1 MRRHSWM
8 LIACL
13 ATGLLAALPARA
25 QSPSPDAIAAAQE
38 LMTAMK
44 ATDQIKAILPLVMQS
59 LKPAI
64 VQGRPEVERDFDD
77 ISRRLLEAFN
87 ARVNE
92 VIALGATIYA
102 RNFTVDE
109 LRELTAFYR
118 SPLGQKV
125 QQKLP
130 TVMQESMAMGA
141 RFGQEIS
148 REAGEQM
155 INELRKRSHTI

>member
-130 TVMQESMAMGA
+130 TVMQESMSMGA

-155 INELRKRSHTI
+155 INELRKRGHTI

>member
-155 INELRKRSHTI
+155 INELRKRGHMI

>member
-64 VQGRPEVERDFDD
+64 VQG
-77 ISRRLLEAFN
+77 
-87 ARVNE
+87 
-92 VIALGATIYA
+92 
-102 RNFTVDE
+102 
-109 LRELTAFYR
+109 
-118 SPLGQKV
+118 
-125 QQKLP
+125 
-130 TVMQESMAMGA
+130 
-141 RFGQEIS
+141 
-148 REAGEQM
+148 
-155 INELRKRSHTI
+155 

>member
-1 MRRHSWM
+1 M
-8 LIACL
+8 
-13 ATGLLAALPARA
+13 
-25 QSPSPDAIAAAQE
+25 
-38 LMTAMK
+38 
-44 ATDQIKAILPLVMQS
+44 
-59 LKPAI
+59 
-64 VQGRPEVERDFDD
+64 
-77 ISRRLLEAFN
+77 
-87 ARVNE
+87 NE

-155 INELRKRSHTI
+155 INELRKRGHTI

>member
-1 MRRHSWM
+1 MRRRSWM

-13 ATGLLAALPARA
+13 AAGLLTALPARA

-92 VIALGATIYA
+92 MIVLGAAIYA
-102 RNFTVDE
+102 RNFSVDE

-155 INELRKRSHTI
+155 INELRKRGHTI

>member
-8 LIACL
+8 LIASL

-155 INELRKRSHTI
+155 INELRKRGHTI

>member
-141 RFGQEIS
+141 RFGKVIS

-155 INELRKRSHTI
+155 INELRKRGHTI